1 VALEEEAAL
10 GLGSFFWLSWQA
22 FLYLDWCWLLMLLHM
37 GGLADTP
44 LVDLIA
50 MGQRL
55 GFSTVVVVRVVK
67 LGKSLNCC
75 SGLVQQQQA

>member
-1 VALEEEAAL
+1 
-10 GLGSFFWLSWQA
+10 
-22 FLYLDWCWLLMLLHM
+22 MLLQM

-55 GFSTVVVVRVVK
+55 GFSTVVVVRVVE
-67 LGKSLNCC
+67 LGKSYNCC